1 MKKSEL
7 RCEIEGLTIRN
18 TRLQYELDK
27 FRPQINRLS
36 ILEKDNASQARLIG
50 MLHLRNLELEDIF
63 SKSIQAKKI
72 GAKK

>member
-27 FRPQINRLS
+27 FRPQINRLAT
-36 ILEKDNASQARLIG
+36 LEKDNASQARLIA
-50 MLHLRNLELEDIF
+50 MLHLRKLHLQLMDIQ
-63 SKSIQAKKI
+63 KAANKNER
-72 GAKK
+72 

>member
-1 MKKSEL
+1 MKKIEL
-7 RCEIEGLTIRN
+7 INRIECLNIQN
-18 TRLQYELDK
+18 TRLQFELDAA
-27 FRPQINRLS
+27 RPKMNR
-36 ILEKDNASQARLIG
+36 IATLEKDNASQARLIG

>member
-18 TRLQYELDK
+18 TQLQYELDK

-36 ILEKDNASQARLIG
+36 TLEKDNASQARLIG

>member
-36 ILEKDNASQARLIG
+36 TLEKDNASQARLIG

>member
-36 ILEKDNASQARLIG
+36 TLEKDNASQARLIG
-50 MLHLRNLELEDIF
+50 MLYLRNLELEDIF

>member
-27 FRPQINRLS
+27 FRPQINRLAT
-36 ILEKDNASQARLIG
+36 LEKDNASQARLIA

-63 SKSIQAKKI
+63 SKTIPTKKV
-72 GAKK
+72 KK